1 MADIVARNL
10 ADPHARVLV
19 YAGLNHVFTHY
30 YQPEMPRAKKVESFM
45 DRMGNLLWRKYG
57 EDAFLIVM
65 HHPWRCVV
73 NGEQTRCVPAGSSLE
88 CAAALQNRAIGF
100 DLQKSPFAGARL
112 AGFEYALGYA
122 DLRFID
128 IADGYVW
135 QRPVAEYRSATLIPL
150 AEFAPDEAAL
160 QQVSQHP
167 PFGDVPGVSRAELE
181 RQWKEQQEWLNN
193 AEATRGWVAIT
204 CNTEVKR

>member
-1 MADIVARNL
+1 MCRREVR
-10 ADPHARVLV
+10 
-19 YAGLNHVFTHY
+19 LN
-30 YQPEMPRAKKVESFM
+30 
-45 DRMGNLLWRKYG
+45 
-57 EDAFLIVM
+57 
-65 HHPWRCVV
+65 
-73 NGEQTRCVPAGSSLE
+73 
-88 CAAALQNRAIGF
+88 ALRRYKTGQL
-100 DLQKSPFAGARL
+100 DLTCKSRHFAGARL

-128 IADGYVW
+128 LADGYVW